1 MRYAQP
7 ARQAAAV
14 TATMGTRASLKGA
27 GYAHRT
33 PVLSRRVLVRRVSPA
48 WLTEIRTRPQW
59 LRWAAFVFRS
69 IAFTMDGPPVSA
81 RTIMTVRLCIG
92 APDSSGCFSLAS
104 PPVIRRRSMTSA
116 NIGRGCLL
124 AGLLWGSAL
133 AGQVVADDMY
143 AAIDEAAAAVEDRV
157 VAWRRDV
164 HEHPELSNREYRTA
178 KLVAAHLTDLGLE
191 VTTGISNTGVVGLL
205 RGGKPGPVVALRAD
219 MDALPVV
226 EQTGLPYA
234 SKVTATYLGKEVG
247 VMHACGHDNH
257 VAILMGVASVLT
269 GLRDELPGTVKF
281 VFQPAEE
288 GAPPGEESGAE
299 QMVKEG
305 VLENPEV
312 DAIFALHVFQAGATG
327 MASYRSGGAMASAQ
341 TYEIEIVGRQTHGA
355 RPWEGVD
362 PIVAGAQIVTA
373 LQTIV
378 SRQVD
383 VTVSPAVVTVGT
395 FESGMRYN
403 IVPDRA
409 KLTGTIR
416 SYDAETRELIHREV
430 REIATGVGS
439 ALGAEVTVNI
449 SRGVPVTYNDPS
461 LTAAMVPTLERIYG
475 KGNVI
480 PAPRQTGAE
489 DFAFF
494 QEKVPGFYFFIGVR
508 PVDVPADEAIPN
520 HSPFFYADE
529 AALLPGVRAMAN
541 VAYDYLS
548 GNAGY

>member
-1 MRYAQP
+1 
-7 ARQAAAV
+7 
-14 TATMGTRASLKGA
+14 
-27 GYAHRT
+27 
-33 PVLSRRVLVRRVSPA
+33 
-48 WLTEIRTRPQW
+48 
-59 LRWAAFVFRS
+59 
-69 IAFTMDGPPVSA
+69 
-81 RTIMTVRLCIG
+81 
-92 APDSSGCFSLAS
+92 
-104 PPVIRRRSMTSA
+104 
-116 NIGRGCLL
+116 
-124 AGLLWGSAL
+124 
-133 AGQVVADDMY
+133 MY
-143 AAIDEAAAAVEDRV
+143 AAIDSAAAAVESEV

-178 KLVAAHLTDLGLE
+178 ELVARHLRGLGLV
-191 VTTGISNTGVVGLL
+191 VTTGISNTGVLGVL

-281 VFQPAEE
+281 IFQPAEE

-299 QMVKEG
+299 QMVREG
-305 VLENPEV
+305 VLENPDV
-312 DAIFALHVFQAGATG
+312 DAIFALHVFQAGTTG
-327 MASYRSGGAMASAQ
+327 TASYRSGGAMASAQ
-341 TYEIEIVGRQTHGA
+341 SFGIEITGKQTHGA

-383 VTVSPAVVTVGT
+383 ITVSPAVVTVGT

-416 SYDAETRELIHREV
+416 TYDAETRELIHRQV
-430 REIATGVGS
+430 REIATRVGG
-439 ALGAEVTVNI
+439 ALGAAVAVTI
-449 SRGVPVTYNDPS
+449 HRGVPVTYNDPA
-461 LTAAMVPTLERIYG
+461 LTAAMVPTLERVYG
-475 KGNVI
+475 TGNVTT
-480 PAPRQTGAE
+480 APRQTGAE
-489 DFAFF
+489 DFSFF
-494 QEKVPGFYFFIGVR
+494 QEQVPGFYFYIGVR
-508 PVDVPADEAIPN
+508 PVDVPAEETIPN

-529 AALLPGVRAMAN
+529 AALVPGVRAMAN

-548 GNAGY
+548 GNAGQTD